1 MIDYLRHYLLPHHTN
16 NFRAKILHFD
26 FQVFLAVLLLCFST
40 LLRAGH
46 ELNPDILGFATN
58 IQIDQLLELTNKKRS
73 EAGVAPLQLNATLS
87 QAAAGKAADMFGKD
101 YWAHVAPDGTTP
113 WNFITGAGYT
123 YTVAGEN
130 LAKNFSDSASVVD
143 GWMNSPTHREN
154 LLRSQYED
162 IGFAVV
168 NGRLNGEETTLVV
181 QMFGKPTSSGVIAQS
196 APAQPVAQVQA
207 TIEEVPAIAVSPTP
221 FASPIAVA
229 PVTQPEAATGSST
242 GITGAVVKTPFI
254 DVGELSRNLYLLLSG
269 LIFVVLIADVIYIRR
284 FNIVRARGKTIA
296 HLLFVGM
303 LVGAAWSVSLGSI
316 L

>member
-46 ELNPDILGFATN
+46 EWNPDILGFATN

-73 EAGVAPLQLNATLS
+73 EAGTPPLKLNSALS

-113 WNFITGAGYT
+113 WNFITGAGYV

-130 LAKNFSDSASVVD
+130 LAKNFSDSTGVVE

-154 LLRSQYED
+154 LLRPQYED

-181 QMFGKPTSSGVIAQS
+181 QMFGKPTTSAVVAQS
-196 APAQPVAQVQA
+196 VPQQPVAEVQA
-207 TIEEVPAIAVSPTP
+207 TVEETQPAVSPTP
-221 FASPIAVA
+221 FASPIALVPVTA
-229 PVTQPEAATGSST
+229 PVTATGSST

-269 LIFVVLIADVIYIRR
+269 LIFVVLVADVIYIRR